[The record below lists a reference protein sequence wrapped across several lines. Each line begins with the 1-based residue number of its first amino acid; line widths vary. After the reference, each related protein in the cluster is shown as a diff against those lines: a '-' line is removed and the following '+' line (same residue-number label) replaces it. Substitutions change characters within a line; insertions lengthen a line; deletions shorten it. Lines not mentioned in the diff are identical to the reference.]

1 MERYSDHPMDLADAS
16 LVVAIATLRSTC
28 CLERRAQLAT
38 ASPFILAAERL
49 LDFAFVIADCCGPF
63 RLKSPLARFLVSP

>member
-1 MERYSDHPMDLADAS
+1 
-16 LVVAIATLRSTC
+16 VAVATLRSTWC
-28 CLERRAQLAT
+28 FERGARLAA